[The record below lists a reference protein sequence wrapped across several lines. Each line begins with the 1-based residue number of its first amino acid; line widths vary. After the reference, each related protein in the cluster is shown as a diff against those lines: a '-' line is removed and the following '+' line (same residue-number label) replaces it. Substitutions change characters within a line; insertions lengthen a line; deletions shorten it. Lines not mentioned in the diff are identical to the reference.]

1 MSIPPIAP
9 AMPPIP
15 TTDATTVVGNMSDDR
30 VNRLQ
35 ENPWCAAAASPITR
49 TAPHIDAILGAKT
62 MGVTQTA
69 QISIANLRLALTVF
83 PCRIMD
89 EEAHPPAT
97 LPASAI
103 KKIT

>member
-1 MSIPPIAP
+1 MSIPPTAP

-15 TTDATTVVGNMSDDR
+15 TTEATTVVGNISDDK

-35 ENPWCAAAASPITR
+35 EKPWCAAAASPITR

-69 QISIANLRLALTVF
+69 QISIAIFRLAFTVF
-83 PCRIMD
+83 PRRIKD

-103 KKIT
+103 R